1 MTALAYHSDPAL
13 KEFMVAEAIAHR
25 EADRLIK
32 GTYSND
38 KRGDNWK
45 GCAVGCSIHS
55 LRQKRGMEKLSHDD
69 HAGLAETV
77 GMPEHLIRLQD
88 HVFEGLS
95 DAERVLWPER
105 FYRAPRE
112 GADLSMVW
120 PQFALWLLRDAGL
133 LRVTNRNRKAIQ
145 DVIDLYAEWVATGVC
160 PGKARWKAAYAAA
173 YAGYAA
179 ATSAADYATS
189 AAVTSA
195 AYAGY
200 AAAYAAY
207 AGYAAAY
214 AVTSAAAA
222 AARQKAWSA
231 IADKL
236 IELMSA
242 A

>member
-32 GTYSND
+32 GNYSND

-55 LRQKRGMEKLSHDD
+55 LRQKRGMKKLSHYD

-77 GMPEHLIRLQD
+77 GMPEHLIHLQD
-88 HVFEGLS
+88 RVFEGLS

-120 PQFALWLLRDAGL
+120 PQFASWLLRDAGL
-133 LRVTNRNRKAIQ
+133 LQVTDRNRKAIQ

-160 PGKARWKAAYAAA
+160 PEKARWKASAA
-173 YAGYAA
+173 
-179 ATSAADYATS
+179 SAADYATS
-189 AAVTSA
+189 AAFASAAAYAGYAATSAAVASAAASAA

-200 AAAYAAY
+200 AAAYAA
-207 AGYAAAY
+207 AAP
-214 AVTSAAAA
+214 S
-222 AARQKAWSA
+222 AARQNAWSA